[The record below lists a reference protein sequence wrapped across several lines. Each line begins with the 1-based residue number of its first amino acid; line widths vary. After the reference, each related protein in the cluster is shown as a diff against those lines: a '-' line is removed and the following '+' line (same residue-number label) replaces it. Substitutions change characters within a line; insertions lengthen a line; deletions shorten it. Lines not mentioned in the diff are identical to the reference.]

1 MDDDIKYKI
10 EDLKREIDKISDST
24 SRLGDLIKEETKN
37 LRYSL
42 EEIKKDIKDIKYK
55 K

>member
-1 MDDDIKYKI
+1 MDNDIKYKI
-10 EDLKREIDKISDST
+10 EDLKREIEKVSDAT
-24 SRLGDLIKEETKN
+24 NRLGDLIKEEIKN

-42 EEIKKDIKDIKYK
+42 DEIKKDIKDMKYK

>member
-1 MDDDIKYKI
+1 MDSDIKYKI
-10 EDLKREIDKISDST
+10 EDLKREIDKVLNAT
-24 SRLGDLIKEETKN
+24 NRLGDSIKEELKN

-42 EEIKKDIKDIKYK
+42 DEIKKDIKDIKYK